1 MKQKLLL
8 ALSLL
13 LAAAAMAPAQDI
25 DPEKAKESTA
35 ILAKMRKV
43 ELLNELLPLVLT
55 RDQILQILPTIER
68 ARAKTREL
76 TNKEHDALLQFDK
89 SSDATINAAM
99 KGKVPDQSAVR
110 DIEVFYEAVDINRQA
125 IMGQNIDAMMEV
137 LQKVLN
143 KGQMKVMANSLTLKF
158 FEPDV
163 TTAEEKDDNVKE
175 RVFVREVLLDPLTYD
190 LFIQMT
196 K

>member
-8 ALSLL
+8 ALSFVLVL
-13 LAAAAMAPAQDI
+13 AAMAPAQDI

-35 ILAKMRKV
+35 ILVKMRKV
-43 ELLNELLPLVLT
+43 ELLNQILPLVLT

-68 ARAKTREL
+68 VRAKTREL
-76 TNKEHDALLQFDK
+76 TLKEHDALLQFDK
-89 SSDATINAAM
+89 SSQGMIDAGLQ
-99 KGKVPDQSAVR
+99 GKMPDQSGVR

-125 IMGQNIDAMMEV
+125 LMGENIDAMMAV
-137 LQKVLN
+137 LQKTLN

-163 TTAEEKDDNVKE
+163 TTDEEKDDTVKE
-175 RVFVREVLLDPLTYD
+175 RVFVREILLDPLTYD
-190 LFIQMT
+190 LFVQMS